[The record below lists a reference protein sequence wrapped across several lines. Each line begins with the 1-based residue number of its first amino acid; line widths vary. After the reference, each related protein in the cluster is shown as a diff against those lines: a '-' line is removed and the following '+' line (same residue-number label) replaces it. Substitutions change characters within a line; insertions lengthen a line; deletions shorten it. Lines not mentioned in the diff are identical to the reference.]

1 MNFELSEDQRVL
13 QAAADN
19 RVKDW
24 VLAVSDAVDLNDVAF
39 SAFTVI
45 LRKFAKRPFHRPRV
59 RRDPT
64 FDHDLRCRRN
74 TDSAADA
81 LHDFECRT
89 AESTR
94 DL

>member
-1 MNFELSEDQRVL
+1 ML
-13 QAAADN
+13 QTTADN

-39 SAFTVI
+39 GALTVI
-45 LRKFAKRPFHRPRV
+45 LGKFTERPFHRPRV

-81 LHDFECRT
+81 LHDFECHT